1 MKTYLIALSVLLFV
15 TSCSSGSKNKVE
27 GIDSQAVATGQGDTL
42 VIDTQASAIHWKGSK
57 PAGAGSHVGTIA
69 LKEGTLVI
77 NGTNLESGSFVIDMN
92 SIVDTDLTDSKMNEM
107 LVNHLK
113 SEDFFDVAKYPEAY
127 FAVTAV
133 KEVTGSDSITHTISG
148 NLKMKDVE
156 KNITFDAK
164 ITKEGDVYKAVT
176 LPFSIDRTQWN
187 VQFGS
192 KTIFAN
198 LKDQIIND
206 DIELPE
212 MVIVAKA
219 K

>member
-1 MKTYLIALSVLLFV
+1 MKTYLLILSVLLFA
-15 TSCSSGSKNKVE
+15 TSCGGEVKNKVE
-27 GIDSQAVATGQGDTL
+27 GKDAQKVASGQGETL
-42 VIDTQASAIHWKGSK
+42 TIDTKASAIHWKGSK
-57 PAGAGSHVGTIA
+57 PAGAGSHEGTIN
-69 LKEGTLVI
+69 LKEGTLTI
-77 NGTNLESGSFVIDMN
+77 NGTTLVSGSFIIDMG

-113 SEDFFDVAKYPEAY
+113 SPDFFDVEKYPMAY
-127 FAVTAV
+127 FTITSV
-133 KEVTGSDSITHTISG
+133 KEVQGNDLVTHTISG

-176 LPFSIDRTQWN
+176 LPFAIDRTQWN

-192 KTIFAN
+192 KTIFAD
-198 LKDQIIND
+198 LKDKIIND
-206 DIELPE
+206 EIELPQ
-212 MVIVAKA
+212 MVIVAKT